1 MQLQHI
7 PLDKLDVSA
16 FNMRNAKREPDVS
29 DILPSVRARGIL
41 QPLLVRPNGEDERF
55 EIVAG
60 RRRYF
65 AAKAVAEEGGEVEPV
80 PCAVMEPGDDAGA
93 LEASLIENAARLDPD
108 EMSQY
113 ETFVRLTRE
122 GKSVAE
128 IAETFGIT
136 EIMVKRRLA
145 LGNLMPRIRA
155 AYRKGQIDAE
165 TVRHLTL
172 ASKAQQKDWLALF
185 ADPEQYAPRGF
196 QLKQWLFGGQSI
208 PTSVALFPVEDYPGQ
223 IVADLFGEDAY
234 FADADLF
241 WQKQNEA
248 IAAKRDALLEA
259 GWTEVVV
266 LEPGQHFHTWEHEKT
281 PKKKGGK
288 VFIAVTHRGEVEIH
302 EGWLSRK
309 EARCAAKRAASTDAD
324 GEAIEAATVARPEV
338 TKAMQNYLDL
348 HRQAVVRL
356 ALVAHPGTAL
366 RLMVAHAVASSGHWQ
381 VKPEPQQARSD
392 AIAES
397 VTNSPAQ
404 QAFDAER
411 QAVLA
416 LLDRPDYHRSVT
428 QPGYDAY
435 PTAVVFAKLLTLSDE
450 DVLRIAACVMAET
463 LEAGSAVVEAVGNHL
478 AVDAGQHWQPD
489 DAFFDMIRDKAVLN
503 AMLAEVAGKRCADAN
518 VAEKAKTQKKIIRD
532 CLDGANGRVK
542 VEGWL
547 PGWLAFPV
555 RPCTGSGTL
564 GTADEWARVQNLF
577 DGE

>member
-7 PLDKLDVSA
+7 PIDKLNVSA
-16 FNMRNAKREPDVS
+16 FNMRNAKRAPDVS

-65 AAKAVAEEGGEVEPV
+65 AARAVAEERGEIEPV

-113 ETFVRLTRE
+113 ETFARLTKQ

-136 EIMVKRRLA
+136 EVMVKRRLA
-145 LGNLMPRIRA
+145 LGNLLPRIRT
-155 AYRKGQIDAE
+155 AYRKGEIDAE
-165 TVRHLTL
+165 TVRHLTM

-208 PTSVALFPVEDYPGQ
+208 PASVALFLVEDYPGQ

-248 IAAKRDALLEA
+248 IAAKRDELLEA
-259 GWTEVVV
+259 GWSEVVV
-266 LEPGQHFHTWEHEKT
+266 LEPGQYFHTWEHEKT

-288 VFIAVTHRGEVEIH
+288 VFIAVSHRGEVELH
-302 EGWLSRK
+302 EGWLGRK
-309 EARCAAKRAASTDAD
+309 EARRAARKAASADAD
-324 GEAIEAATVARPEV
+324 GETTEVAPAARPEV

-356 ALVAHPGTAL
+356 ALVAHPGVAL

-392 AIAES
+392 AVAES
-397 VTNSPAQ
+397 VANSPAQ

-416 LLDRPDYHRSVT
+416 LLDRPDYHHSVT

-435 PTAVVFAKLLTLSDE
+435 PTAVVFAKLLTLSDK
-450 DVLRIAACVMAET
+450 DVQRVAACVMAET
-463 LEAGSAVVEAVGNHL
+463 LEAGSAVVKAVGNHL
-478 AVDAGQHWQPD
+478 DMDAGQHWQPD

-532 CLDGANGRVK
+532 CLDGANGRAK

-555 RPCTGSGTL
+555 RAYTENGSL
-564 GTADEWARVQNLF
+564 KTADEWARVRDLF
-577 DGE
+577 DAA